1 MYFKNE
7 ALKNLSGTCI
17 NPSLDNANYS
27 FGWSQFNS
35 TYTPPNG
42 YQSIYEAFQHK
53 TAESLQGSPIEG
65 IYDTYDGSGYLY
77 EMRGKLSYIQG
88 NLSLLKEMNWVDRQT
103 RAVLVEFS
111 AYNPNINL
119 VMVSTTLVEFL
130 SSGTLLTKAKFDPLN
145 LFSES
150 GGIASFKTIS
160 ELIFVACMVYFVI
173 VEIIKLSN
181 MNFKEYMSDF
191 MTYIDCSIIITACIS
206 CYMIL
211 VRVRAAQEV
220 LDFFKQTAGYGYI
233 KLQTVND
240 CNQTLTYS
248 LGLCAALG
256 TIKFLKMLR
265 FNRNIAFLGKT
276 LNYCLHELISCTLIF
291 FVIWIAFVQVMYFIY
306 NNDLR
311 EYSSPTKSMESAF
324 LIILGKFDAKK
335 FLFTNTVFGPCV
347 FAAYNVFVLW
357 FALNIFVSIIT
368 GSFDK
373 VRHEAKENPEDDFVY
388 MYKYLVE
395 KWRNYF
401 KQKPLYSSFFKRQN
415 KVSGVSNTESLS
427 DFTAQIDRLIDIL
440 TTVIFFQF
448 FFTFNPFITENL
460 TNQITKFLMHF

>member
-1 MYFKNE
+1 LTSKTEAVKNVS
-7 ALKNLSGTCI
+7 AICLYPTQ
-17 NPSLDNANYS
+17 DNANYG
-27 FGWSQFNS
+27 FGWSQFDS

-42 YQSIYEAFQHK
+42 FQSIYEAFQYK
-53 TAESLQGSPIEG
+53 TADYLQGSSIEG

-88 NLSLLKEMNWVDRQT
+88 NLSLLRQMNWVDRQT

-119 VMVSTTLVEFL
+119 VMVSTILVEFL
-130 SSGTLLTKAKFDPLN
+130 SSGSLLTKAQFDPLN

-160 ELIFVACMVYFVI
+160 ELILAAYIVYFVI
-173 VEIIKLSN
+173 VEIIKISN
-181 MNFKEYMSDF
+181 MDFKEYMTDF

-211 VRVRAAQEV
+211 VRLRAAQEV
-220 LDFFKQTAGYGYI
+220 LDFFKQTAGYGYM
-233 KLQTVND
+233 KLQTVNG

-291 FVIWIAFVQVMYFIY
+291 FIIWIAFVQEFYFIY
-306 NNDLR
+306 NNDFR
-311 EYSSPTKSMESAF
+311 EYASLIKSMESAF

-335 FLFTNTVFGPCV
+335 FLFTNTVLGPCV

-401 KQKPLYSSFFKRQN
+401 KQNPLYSSFFKRQY
-415 KVSGVSNTESLS
+415 KVSGERNTECLS

-440 TTVIFFQF
+440 TSVIYFYF
-448 FFTFNPFITENL
+448 FFTFNPFIAENH
-460 TNQITKFLMHF
+460 TKLIHHIIDAF